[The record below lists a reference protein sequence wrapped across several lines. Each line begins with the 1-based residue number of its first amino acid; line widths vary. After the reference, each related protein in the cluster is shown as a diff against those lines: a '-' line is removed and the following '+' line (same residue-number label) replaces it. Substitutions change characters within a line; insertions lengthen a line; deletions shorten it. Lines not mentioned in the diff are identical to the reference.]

1 MQKNKF
7 IITNK
12 HIYIYIFNLLCNKIN
27 KFHQLQ
33 AQQIGGKLNLIMSN
47 VEYDGVTTEMFMSEI
62 QTSIFLTVWHYLL
75 NLKDLSSTPAIFILD
90 M

>member
-1 MQKNKF
+1 
-7 IITNK
+7 
-12 HIYIYIFNLLCNKIN
+12 
-27 KFHQLQ
+27 
-33 AQQIGGKLNLIMSN
+33 MSN